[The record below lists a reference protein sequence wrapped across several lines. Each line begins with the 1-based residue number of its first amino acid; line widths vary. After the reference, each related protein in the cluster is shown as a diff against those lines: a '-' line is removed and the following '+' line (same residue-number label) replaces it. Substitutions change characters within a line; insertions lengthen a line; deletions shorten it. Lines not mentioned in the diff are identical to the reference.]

1 MAALILIADDEKKI
15 VDMIA
20 RYLENAG
27 YQTLAAFDGDT
38 ALRLWRQESPDCV
51 ILDVNM
57 PGLNG
62 LDVARDIR
70 KTSMVPIIFLS
81 ALTEEADRVVGLE
94 LGGDDYVPKPFSP
107 RELVARVRSVLRR
120 AANTIPVNSVPG
132 LLSWGGLELDP
143 IKRTVRNGQTQIM
156 LTTIQFDILA
166 LLMKEPGRV
175 FSRSAILHAASGSDF
190 EGYERTVDAHI
201 KNIRKAL
208 SDDDEQPRWIGT
220 VRGIGYKFL
229 EQDHDTPA

>member
-1 MAALILIADDEKKI
+1 
-15 VDMIA
+15 
-20 RYLENAG
+20 
-27 YQTLAAFDGDT
+27 
-38 ALRLWRQESPDCV
+38 
-51 ILDVNM
+51 
-57 PGLNG
+57 
-62 LDVARDIR
+62 
-70 KTSMVPIIFLS
+70 
-81 ALTEEADRVVGLE
+81 
-94 LGGDDYVPKPFSP
+94 
-107 RELVARVRSVLRR
+107 
-120 AANTIPVNSVPG
+120 
-132 LLSWGGLELDP
+132 
-143 IKRTVRNGQTQIM
+143 M

-175 FSRSAILHAASGSDF
+175 FNRSAILHAASGSDF

>member
-1 MAALILIADDEKKI
+1 MAELILIVDDEKKI
-15 VDMIA
+15 ADMVA

-27 YQTLAAFDGDT
+27 FRTLSAFDGGT
-38 ALRLWRQESPDCV
+38 ALRLWKQEAPDCV

-62 LDVARDIR
+62 LDVAREIR
-70 KTSMVPIIFLS
+70 KTSMVPLVFLS

-107 RELVARVRSVLRR
+107 RELVARVRAILRR
-120 AANTIPVNSVPG
+120 SSQTGQAAPAEG
-132 LLSWGGLELDP
+132 ALHHGGLDLDP
-143 IKRTVRNGQTQIM
+143 VKRTVQSGGLPLN
-156 LTTIQFDILA
+156 LTAIQFDILA
-166 LLMKEPGRV
+166 LLMREPGRV
-175 FSRSAILHAASGSDF
+175 FSRTTILHAASGSDF

-208 SDDDEQPRWIGT
+208 NDDDEHPRWIGT

-229 EQDHDTPA
+229 EQPNDP